1 MRRLRCGIDLDDVL
15 VVGHVPS
22 VAARVEATPCSVHT
36 ILVRRITDRGHIW
49 YQDSTVKHSG
59 LKVPERFASGSSS
72 TSVASMSGLS
82 GMGTR
87 NGHSCHWNTASQES
101 ARRWTRTQE
110 VWLVLR
116 RQTPRAPGNS
126 PRSQTRS
133 NRARIWRNLRR
144 ACGDAGVARPLH
156 FRCNR

>member
-1 MRRLRCGIDLDDVL
+1 MFRALSPASRPHRAACIRSLYMNSQTGVIYGTRT
-15 VVGHVPS
+15 VPS
-22 VAARVEATPCSVHT
+22 
-36 ILVRRITDRGHIW
+36 
-49 YQDSTVKHSG
+49 STVC

-87 NGHSCHWNTASQES
+87 NSHLCHWNTASQQS
-101 ARRWTRTQE
+101 ARRWTRIT
-110 VWLVLR
+110 
-116 RQTPRAPGNS
+116 
-126 PRSQTRS
+126 TRS
-133 NRARIWRNLRR
+133 VACVEKAHPKSTGECAEVTDMESCARIWRNLRR